1 MGWLEG
7 SGGGSSGGCWLLA
20 WWLEARSRASTVKLT
35 TTTGEAASAHTRK
48 ELGDAASLGRQSQ
61 SQSQSQR
68 QSQSQSLSPPGTPHN
83 RGHGACENVL

>member
-48 ELGDAASLGRQSQ
+48 ELGDAASLGS
-61 SQSQSQR
+61 